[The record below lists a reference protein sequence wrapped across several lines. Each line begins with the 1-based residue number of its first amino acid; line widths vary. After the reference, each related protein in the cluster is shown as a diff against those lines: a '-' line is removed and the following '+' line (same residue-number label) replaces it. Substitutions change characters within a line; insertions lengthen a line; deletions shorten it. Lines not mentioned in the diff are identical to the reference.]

1 MNIKEKLATIQQELK
16 VPKTKPNKFGGYKYR
31 NVDMILE
38 AIKPLLKDQKCILTL
53 NDEVVEVG
61 GRVYV
66 KAMAVLE
73 ESDGEGGIGVS
84 GWARE
89 QLERKKS
96 DDSQLTGAASTYAR
110 KRALEGLL
118 LLDDSGDVQDPDSY
132 EEDPEEELDKQEA
145 EELQQEEEEAPV
157 ERKPRSRRK
166 KKAET
171 PDFMNIP
178 EGVDEE
184 VPFDAVKEQQELSE
198 EELEEH
204 IGKVFGG
211 PYDPETGLP
220 TMEDEEDEKLTKDT
234 CFKVLQADGK
244 YNYIKL
250 HAGDEIPEGAVEI
263 TEEEFKEGVTRIA
276 QGKEEPEQKP
286 MTRRARKRRNS

>member
-1 MNIKEKLATIQQELK
+1 MNIKEKLAVIQQELN
-16 VPKTKPNKFGGYKYR
+16 VPKSKPNRFGGYKYR
-31 NVDMILE
+31 NVDMIV
-38 AIKPLLKDQKCILTL
+38 AAVKPLLKEQKCILTL

-66 KAMAVLE
+66 KATAVIE
-73 ESDGEGGIGVS
+73 ECDGDGGIGVN

-110 KRALEGLL
+110 KRALEGLF
-118 LLDDSGDVQDPDSY
+118 LLDDSGDVTDPDEY
-132 EEDPEEELDKQEA
+132 EEDPDEELDKQEA
-145 EELQQEEEEAPV
+145 EEQEEAPV

-166 KKAET
+166 KKTE
-171 PDFMNIP
+171 DFMNIP

-184 VPFDAVKEQQELSE
+184 VPFTTEKEMTE

-220 TMEDEEDEKLTKDT
+220 TMEDEEDDKLTKDT

-250 HAGDEIPEGAVEI
+250 HPGDEVPEGAVEI
-263 TEEEFKEGVTRIA
+263 TEKEFGEGVTRIA

>member
-1 MNIKEKLATIQQELK
+1 MNIKEKLAVIQQELK
-16 VPKTKPNKFGGYKYR
+16 VPKSKPNRFGGYKYR
-31 NVDMILE
+31 NVDMITE
-38 AIKPLLKDQKCILTL
+38 AVKPLLKDQKCILTL

-66 KAMAVLE
+66 KATAVLE
-73 ESDGEGGIGVS
+73 ETDGEGGIGVS
-84 GWARE
+84 GYARE

-110 KRALEGLL
+110 KRALEGLF
-118 LLDDSGDVQDPDSY
+118 LLDDSGDVTDPDEY

-145 EELQQEEEEAPV
+145 EEQEEAPV

-166 KKAET
+166 KKKEE
-171 PDFMNIP
+171 DFMNIP

-184 VPFDAVKEQQELSE
+184 VPFTTEKELSK
-198 EELEEH
+198 EELEEYMD
-204 IGKVFGG
+204 KVFGG
-211 PYDPETGLP
+211 PFDPETGLP
-220 TMEDEEDEKLTKDT
+220 TMEDEEDDKLTKDT

-250 HAGDEIPEGAVEI
+250 HPGDEVPEGAVEI
-263 TEEEFKEGVTRIA
+263 TEKEFGEGVTRIA

-286 MTRRARKRRNS
+286 ITRRARKRRN

>member
-1 MNIKEKLATIQQELK
+1 MNIKEKLAVIQQELK
-16 VPKTKPNKFGGYKYR
+16 VPKSKPNRFGGYKYR
-31 NVDMILE
+31 NVDMITE
-38 AIKPLLKDQKCILTL
+38 AVKPLLKDQKCILTL

-66 KAMAVLE
+66 KATAVLE
-73 ESDGEGGIGVS
+73 ETDGEGGVGVS
-84 GWARE
+84 GYARE

-110 KRALEGLL
+110 KRALEGLF
-118 LLDDSGDVQDPDSY
+118 LLDDSGDVTDPDEY

-145 EELQQEEEEAPV
+145 EEQEEAPV

-166 KKAET
+166 KKKEE
-171 PDFMNIP
+171 DFMNIP

-184 VPFDAVKEQQELSE
+184 VPFTTEKELSK

-204 IGKVFGG
+204 MDKVFGG
-211 PYDPETGLP
+211 TFDPETGLP
-220 TMEDEEDEKLTKDT
+220 TMEDEEDDKLTKDT

-250 HAGDEIPEGAVEI
+250 HPGDEVPEGAVEI
-263 TEEEFKEGVTRIA
+263 TEKEFGEGVTRIA

-286 MTRRARKRRNS
+286 ITRRARKRRN

>member
-1 MNIKEKLATIQQELK
+1 MNIKEKLAVIQQELK
-16 VPKTKPNKFGGYKYR
+16 VPKSKPNRFGGYKYR
-31 NVDMILE
+31 NVDMITE
-38 AIKPLLKDQKCILTL
+38 AVKPLLKDQKCILTL

-66 KAMAVLE
+66 KATAVLE
-73 ESDGEGGIGVS
+73 ETDGEGGIGVS
-84 GWARE
+84 GYARE

-110 KRALEGLL
+110 KRALEGLF
-118 LLDDSGDVQDPDSY
+118 LLDDSGDVTDPDEY

-145 EELQQEEEEAPV
+145 EEQEEAPV

-166 KKAET
+166 KTEE
-171 PDFMNIP
+171 DCMNIP

-184 VPFDAVKEQQELSE
+184 VPFTTEKELSK

-204 IGKVFGG
+204 MCKVFGG

-220 TMEDEEDEKLTKDT
+220 TMEDEEDDKLTKDT

-250 HAGDEIPEGAVEI
+250 HPGDEVPEGAVEI
-263 TEEEFKEGVTRIA
+263 TEKEFGEGVTRIA

-286 MTRRARKRRNS
+286 MTRRARKRRN

>member
-1 MNIKEKLATIQQELK
+1 MNIKEKLAVIQQELK
-16 VPKTKPNKFGGYKYR
+16 VPKSKPNRFGGYKYR
-31 NVDMILE
+31 NVDMITE
-38 AIKPLLKDQKCILTL
+38 AVKPLLKDQKCILTL

-66 KAMAVLE
+66 KATAVLE
-73 ESDGEGGIGVS
+73 ETDGEGGIGVS
-84 GWARE
+84 GYARE

-110 KRALEGLL
+110 KRALEGLF
-118 LLDDSGDVQDPDSY
+118 LLDDSGDVTDPDEY

-145 EELQQEEEEAPV
+145 EEQEEAPV

-166 KKAET
+166 KKEE
-171 PDFMNIP
+171 DFMNIP
-178 EGVDEE
+178 EGTDEE
-184 VPFDAVKEQQELSE
+184 LPWPTEEKEITK

-204 IGKVFGG
+204 MDKVFGG
-211 PYDPETGLP
+211 PFDPETGLP
-220 TMEDEEDEKLTKDT
+220 TMEDEEDDKLTKDT

-250 HAGDEIPEGAVEI
+250 HPGDEGQECTGNINE
-263 TEEEFKEGVTRIA
+263 
-276 QGKEEPEQKP
+276 
-286 MTRRARKRRNS
+286 

>member
-1 MNIKEKLATIQQELK
+1 MNIKEKLAVIQQELK
-16 VPKTKPNKFGGYKYR
+16 VPKSKPNRFGGYKYR
-31 NVDMILE
+31 NVDMITE
-38 AIKPLLKDQKCILTL
+38 AVKPLLKDQKCILTL

-66 KAMAVLE
+66 KATAVLE
-73 ESDGEGGIGVS
+73 ETDGDGGIGVS
-84 GWARE
+84 GYARE

-110 KRALEGLL
+110 KRALEGLF
-118 LLDDSGDVQDPDSY
+118 LLDDSGDVTDPDEY

-145 EELQQEEEEAPV
+145 EEQEEAPV

-166 KKAET
+166 KTEE
-171 PDFMNIP
+171 DFMNIP
-178 EGVDEE
+178 EGTDEE
-184 VPFDAVKEQQELSE
+184 LPFPTEEKEMTK
-198 EELEEH
+198 EELEKH
-204 IGKVFGG
+204 MDKVFGG
-211 PYDPETGLP
+211 PFDPETGLP
-220 TMEDEEDEKLTKDT
+220 TMEDEEDDKLTKDT

-250 HAGDEIPEGAVEI
+250 HPGDEVPEGAVEI
-263 TEEEFKEGVTRIA
+263 TEKEFGEGVTRIA

-286 MTRRARKRRNS
+286 ITRRARKRRN

>member
-1 MNIKEKLATIQQELK
+1 MNIKEKLAIIQQELK
-16 VPKTKPNKFGGYKYR
+16 VPKSKPNRFGGYKYR

-53 NDEVVEVG
+53 NDEVIEVG

-66 KAMAVLE
+66 RATAVIE
-73 ESDGEGGIGVS
+73 ETDGEGGIGVS

-118 LLDDSGDVQDPDSY
+118 LLDDSGDVEDPDSY
-132 EEDPEEELDKQEA
+132 EDDPDEELDQQEAAEQEPEEEK
-145 EELQQEEEEAPV
+145 PI

-166 KKAET
+166 KKEE
-171 PDFMNIP
+171 DFMNIP
-178 EGVDEE
+178 EGTDEE
-184 VPFDAVKEQQELSE
+184 MDFDQLN
-198 EELEEH
+198 EH
-204 IGKVFGG
+204 VGKVFGG

-220 TMEDEEDEKLTKDT
+220 TMEDDEEDG
-234 CFKVLQADGK
+234 KVQEEDAYFHIPGDGLG
-244 YNYIKL
+244 NYIKL
-250 HAGDEIPEGAVEI
+250 HKGDEIPEGAEPI
-263 TEEEFKEGVTRIA
+263 TEDEWKEGCTAIAQKKEPEAKPVTR
-276 QGKEEPEQKP
+276 
-286 MTRRARKRRNS
+286 RSRKRRNQ

>member
-1 MNIKEKLATIQQELK
+1 MNIKEKLAIIQQELK
-16 VPKTKPNKFGGYKYR
+16 VPKSKPNRFGGYKYR
-31 NVDMILE
+31 NVDMITE
-38 AIKPLLKDQKCILTL
+38 AVKPLLKDQKCILTL

-66 KAMAVLE
+66 KATAVLE
-73 ESDGEGGIGVS
+73 ETDGDGGIGVS
-84 GWARE
+84 GYARE

-110 KRALEGLL
+110 KRALEGLF
-118 LLDDSGDVQDPDSY
+118 LLDDSGDVTDPDEY

-145 EELQQEEEEAPV
+145 EEQEEAPV

-166 KKAET
+166 KKEE
-171 PDFMNIP
+171 DFMNIP

-184 VPFDAVKEQQELSE
+184 VPFTTEKELSK

-204 IGKVFGG
+204 MCKVFGG

-220 TMEDEEDEKLTKDT
+220 TMEDEEDDKLTKDT

-250 HAGDEIPEGAVEI
+250 HPGDEVPEGAVEI
-263 TEEEFKEGVTRIA
+263 TEKEFGEGVTRIA

-286 MTRRARKRRNS
+286 ITRRARKRRN

>member
-1 MNIKEKLATIQQELK
+1 MNIKEKLAIIQQELK
-16 VPKTKPNKFGGYKYR
+16 VPKSKPNRFGGYKYR
-31 NVDMILE
+31 NVDMITE
-38 AIKPLLKDQKCILTL
+38 AVKPLLKDQKCILTL

-66 KAMAVLE
+66 KATAVLE
-73 ESDGEGGIGVS
+73 ETDGDGGIGVS
-84 GWARE
+84 GYARE

-110 KRALEGLL
+110 KRALEGLF
-118 LLDDSGDVQDPDSY
+118 LLDDSGDVTDPDEY
-132 EEDPEEELDKQEA
+132 EEDPEEEELDKQEA
-145 EELQQEEEEAPV
+145 EEQEEAPV

-166 KKAET
+166 KTEE
-171 PDFMNIP
+171 DFMNIP
-178 EGVDEE
+178 EGTDEE
-184 VPFDAVKEQQELSE
+184 LPFPTEEKEMTK

-204 IGKVFGG
+204 MDKVFGG
-211 PYDPETGLP
+211 PFDPETGLP
-220 TMEDEEDEKLTKDT
+220 TMEDEEDDKLTKDT

-250 HAGDEIPEGAVEI
+250 HPGNEVPEGAVEI
-263 TEEEFKEGVTRIA
+263 TEKEFGEGVTRIA

-286 MTRRARKRRNS
+286 ITRRARKRRN

>member
-1 MNIKEKLATIQQELK
+1 MNIKERLAVIQQELK
-16 VPKTKPNKFGGYKYR
+16 VPKSKPNRFGGYKYR
-31 NVDMILE
+31 NVDMITE
-38 AIKPLLKDQKCILTL
+38 AVKPLLKDQKCILTL

-66 KAMAVLE
+66 KATAVLE
-73 ESDGEGGIGVS
+73 ETDGEGGIGVS
-84 GWARE
+84 GYARE

-110 KRALEGLL
+110 KRALEGLF
-118 LLDDSGDVQDPDSY
+118 LLDDSGDVTDPDEY

-145 EELQQEEEEAPV
+145 EEQEEAPV

-166 KKAET
+166 KTEE
-171 PDFMNIP
+171 DFMNIP

-184 VPFDAVKEQQELSE
+184 VPFTTEKELSK

-204 IGKVFGG
+204 MCKVFGG

-220 TMEDEEDEKLTKDT
+220 TMEDEEDDKLTKDT

-250 HAGDEIPEGAVEI
+250 HPGDEVPEGAVEI
-263 TEEEFKEGVTRIA
+263 TEKEFGEGVTRIA

-286 MTRRARKRRNS
+286 ITRRARKRRN

>member
-1 MNIKEKLATIQQELK
+1 MNIKEKLSIIQQELK

-31 NVDMILE
+31 NVDMITE
-38 AIKPLLKDQKCILTL
+38 AVKPLLKEQSCILTL

-66 KAMAVLE
+66 RATAVLE
-73 ESDGEGGIGVS
+73 ETDGEGGIGVS
-84 GWARE
+84 GYARE

-110 KRALEGLL
+110 KRALEGLF
-118 LLDDSGDVQDPDSY
+118 LLDDSGDVTDPDEY
-132 EEDPEEELDKQEA
+132 EDDPEEELDAQEA
-145 EELQQEEEEAPV
+145 EEQEQEEDKPI

-166 KKAET
+166 KKQEE
-171 PDFMNIP
+171 DFMNIP

-184 VPFDAVKEQQELSE
+184 VPFDQKDMTE

-211 PYDPETGLP
+211 PYDPDTGLP
-220 TMEDEEDEKLTKDT
+220 TMEDDEEDG
-234 CFKVLQADGK
+234 KVQEDDAYFHIPGEGLG
-244 YNYIKL
+244 NYVKL
-250 HAGDEIPEGAVEI
+250 HKGDEIPEGAEPI
-263 TEEEFKEGVTRIA
+263 TEEEFKEGCTAIA
-276 QGKEEPEQKP
+276 QKKEPEQKP
-286 MTRRARKRRNS
+286 MTRRSRRKRS

>member
-1 MNIKEKLATIQQELK
+1 MNIKEKLAIIQQELK
-16 VPKTKPNKFGGYKYR
+16 VPKSKPNRFGGYKYR
-31 NVDMILE
+31 NVDMITE
-38 AIKPLLKDQKCILTL
+38 AVKPLLKDQKCILTL

-66 KAMAVLE
+66 KATAVLE
-73 ESDGEGGIGVS
+73 ETDGDGGIGVS
-84 GWARE
+84 GYARE

-110 KRALEGLL
+110 KRALEGLF
-118 LLDDSGDVQDPDSY
+118 LLDDSGDVTDPDEY

-145 EELQQEEEEAPV
+145 EEQEEAPV

-166 KKAET
+166 KKEE
-171 PDFMNIP
+171 DFMNIP
-178 EGVDEE
+178 EGTDEE
-184 VPFDAVKEQQELSE
+184 LPWHTEEKEITK

-204 IGKVFGG
+204 MDKVFGG
-211 PYDPETGLP
+211 PFDPETGLP
-220 TMEDEEDEKLTKDT
+220 TMEDEEDDKLTKDT

-250 HAGDEIPEGAVEI
+250 HPGDEVPEGAVEI
-263 TEEEFKEGVTRIA
+263 TEKEFGEGVTRIA

-286 MTRRARKRRNS
+286 ITRRARKRRN

>member
-1 MNIKEKLATIQQELK
+1 MNIKEKLAVIQQELK
-16 VPKTKPNKFGGYKYR
+16 VPKSKPNRFGGYKYR
-31 NVDMILE
+31 NVDMITE
-38 AIKPLLKDQKCILTL
+38 AVKPMLKDQKCILTL

-66 KAMAVLE
+66 KATAVLE
-73 ESDGEGGIGVS
+73 ETDGDGGIGVS
-84 GWARE
+84 GYARE

-110 KRALEGLL
+110 KRALEGLF
-118 LLDDSGDVQDPDSY
+118 LLDDSGDVTDPDEY

-145 EELQQEEEEAPV
+145 EEQEEAPV

-166 KKAET
+166 KKEE
-171 PDFMNIP
+171 DFMNIP

-184 VPFDAVKEQQELSE
+184 VPFTTEKELSE

-220 TMEDEEDEKLTKDT
+220 TMEDDEEDDKLTKDT

-250 HAGDEIPEGAVEI
+250 HPGDEV
-263 TEEEFKEGVTRIA
+263 
-276 QGKEEPEQKP
+276 PEQKP

>member
-1 MNIKEKLATIQQELK
+1 MNIKEKLAIIQQELK
-16 VPKTKPNKFGGYKYR
+16 VPKSKPNRFGGYKYR
-31 NVDMILE
+31 NVDMITE
-38 AIKPLLKDQKCILTL
+38 AVKPLLKDQKCILTL

-66 KAMAVLE
+66 KATAVLE
-73 ESDGEGGIGVS
+73 ETDGEGGIGVS
-84 GWARE
+84 GYARE

-110 KRALEGLL
+110 KRALEGLF
-118 LLDDSGDVQDPDSY
+118 LLDDSGDVTDPDEY
-132 EEDPEEELDKQEA
+132 EEDDPDEELDKQEA
-145 EELQQEEEEAPV
+145 DEQEEAPI

-166 KKAET
+166 KREE
-171 PDFMNIP
+171 DFMNIP

-184 VPFDAVKEQQELSE
+184 VPFFTEKELSE

-220 TMEDEEDEKLTKDT
+220 TMEDDEEDG
-234 CFKVLQADGK
+234 KVQEDDAYFHIPGEGHG
-244 YNYIKL
+244 NYVKL
-250 HAGDEIPEGAVEI
+250 HKGDEIPEGAEPI
-263 TEEEFKEGVTRIA
+263 TEEEWKKGCTAIA
-276 QGKEEPEQKP
+276 QKQEPEQKP

>member
-1 MNIKEKLATIQQELK
+1 MNIKEKLAVIQQELK
-16 VPKTKPNKFGGYKYR
+16 VPKSKPNRFGGYKYR
-31 NVDMILE
+31 NVDMITE
-38 AIKPLLKDQKCILTL
+38 AVKPLLKDQKCILTL

-66 KAMAVLE
+66 KATAVLE
-73 ESDGEGGIGVS
+73 ETDGEGGIGVS
-84 GWARE
+84 GYARE

-110 KRALEGLL
+110 KRSLEGLF
-118 LLDDSGDVQDPDSY
+118 LLDDSGDVTDPDEY

-145 EELQQEEEEAPV
+145 EEQEEAPV

-166 KKAET
+166 KKEE
-171 PDFMNIP
+171 DFMNIP

-184 VPFDAVKEQQELSE
+184 VPFTTEKELSK

-204 IGKVFGG
+204 MCKVFGG

-220 TMEDEEDEKLTKDT
+220 TMEDEEDDKLTKDT

-250 HAGDEIPEGAVEI
+250 HPGDEVPEGAVEI
-263 TEEEFKEGVTRIA
+263 TEKEFGEGVTRIA

-286 MTRRARKRRNS
+286 ITRRARKRRN

>member
-1 MNIKEKLATIQQELK
+1 MNIKEKLAIIQQELK
-16 VPKTKPNKFGGYKYR
+16 VPKSKPNRFGGYKYR
-31 NVDMILE
+31 NVDMITE
-38 AIKPLLKDQKCILTL
+38 AVKPLLKDQKCILTL

-66 KAMAVLE
+66 KATAVLE
-73 ESDGEGGIGVS
+73 ETDGDGGIGVS
-84 GWARE
+84 GYARE

-110 KRALEGLL
+110 KRALEGLF
-118 LLDDSGDVQDPDSY
+118 LLDDSGDVTDPDEY

-145 EELQQEEEEAPV
+145 EEQEEAPV

-166 KKAET
+166 KTEE
-171 PDFMNIP
+171 DFMNIP
-178 EGVDEE
+178 EGTDEE
-184 VPFDAVKEQQELSE
+184 LPFPTEEKEMTK

-204 IGKVFGG
+204 MDKVFGG
-211 PYDPETGLP
+211 PFDPETGLP
-220 TMEDEEDEKLTKDT
+220 TMEDEEDDKLTKDT

-250 HAGDEIPEGAVEI
+250 HPGDEVPEGAVEI
-263 TEEEFKEGVTRIA
+263 TEKEFGEGVTRIA

-286 MTRRARKRRNS
+286 ITRRARKRRN

>member
-1 MNIKEKLATIQQELK
+1 MNIKEKLAIIQQELK
-16 VPKTKPNKFGGYKYR
+16 VPKSKPNRFGGYKYR
-31 NVDMILE
+31 NVDMITE
-38 AIKPLLKDQKCILTL
+38 AVKPLLKDQKCILTL

-66 KAMAVLE
+66 KATAVLE
-73 ESDGEGGIGVS
+73 ETDGNGGIGVS
-84 GWARE
+84 GYARE

-110 KRALEGLL
+110 KRALEGLF
-118 LLDDSGDVQDPDSY
+118 LLDDSGDVTDPDEY

-145 EELQQEEEEAPV
+145 EEQEEAPV

-166 KKAET
+166 KKEE
-171 PDFMNIP
+171 DFMNIP
-178 EGVDEE
+178 EGTDEE
-184 VPFDAVKEQQELSE
+184 LPWPTEEKEITK

-204 IGKVFGG
+204 MDKVFGG
-211 PYDPETGLP
+211 PFDPETGLP
-220 TMEDEEDEKLTKDT
+220 TMEDEEDDKLTKDT

-250 HAGDEIPEGAVEI
+250 HPGDEVPEGAVEI
-263 TEEEFKEGVTRIA
+263 TEKEFGEGVTRIA

-286 MTRRARKRRNS
+286 ITRRARKRRNS

>member
-1 MNIKEKLATIQQELK
+1 MNIKEKLAVIQQELK
-16 VPKTKPNKFGGYKYR
+16 VPKSKPNRFGGYKYR
-31 NVDMILE
+31 NVDMITE
-38 AIKPLLKDQKCILTL
+38 AVKPLLKDQKCILTL

-66 KAMAVLE
+66 KATAVLE
-73 ESDGEGGIGVS
+73 ETDGEGGVGVS
-84 GWARE
+84 GYARE

-110 KRALEGLL
+110 KRALEGLF
-118 LLDDSGDVQDPDSY
+118 LLDDSGDVTDPDEY

-145 EELQQEEEEAPV
+145 EEQEEAPV

-166 KKAET
+166 KKEE
-171 PDFMNIP
+171 DFMNIP

-184 VPFDAVKEQQELSE
+184 VPFTTEKELSK

-204 IGKVFGG
+204 MDKVFGG
-211 PYDPETGLP
+211 PFDPETGLP
-220 TMEDEEDEKLTKDT
+220 TMEDEEDDKLTKDT

-250 HAGDEIPEGAVEI
+250 HPGDEVPEGAVEI
-263 TEEEFKEGVTRIA
+263 TEKEFGEGVTRIA

-286 MTRRARKRRNS
+286 ITRRARKRRN

>member
-1 MNIKEKLATIQQELK
+1 MNIKEKLAVIQQELK
-16 VPKTKPNKFGGYKYR
+16 VPKSKPNRFGGYKYR
-31 NVDMILE
+31 NVDMITE
-38 AIKPLLKDQKCILTL
+38 AVKPLLKDQKCILTL

-61 GRVYV
+61 GRIYV
-66 KAMAVLE
+66 KATAVIE
-73 ESDGEGGIGVS
+73 ETDGDGGIGVS
-84 GWARE
+84 GYARE

-110 KRALEGLL
+110 KRALEGLF
-118 LLDDSGDVQDPDSY
+118 LLDDSGDVTDPDEY
-132 EEDPEEELDKQEA
+132 EEDPDEELDKQEA
-145 EELQQEEEEAPV
+145 EEQEEAPV

-166 KKAET
+166 KK
-171 PDFMNIP
+171 
-178 EGVDEE
+178 
-184 VPFDAVKEQQELSE
+184 ELSE

-220 TMEDEEDEKLTKDT
+220 TMEDEEDDKLTKDT

-250 HAGDEIPEGAVEI
+250 HAGDEVPEGAVEI
-263 TEEEFKEGVTRIA
+263 TEKEFGEGVTRIA

>member
-1 MNIKEKLATIQQELK
+1 MNIKEKLAVIQQELK
-16 VPKTKPNKFGGYKYR
+16 VPKSKPNRFGGYKYR
-31 NVDMILE
+31 NVDMITE
-38 AIKPLLKDQKCILTL
+38 AVKPLLKDQKCILTL

-66 KAMAVLE
+66 KATAVLE
-73 ESDGEGGIGVS
+73 ETDGEGGIGVS
-84 GWARE
+84 GYARE

-110 KRALEGLL
+110 KRALEGLF
-118 LLDDSGDVQDPDSY
+118 LLDDSGDVTDPDEY

-145 EELQQEEEEAPV
+145 EEQEEAPV

-166 KKAET
+166 KKEE
-171 PDFMNIP
+171 DFMNIP

-184 VPFDAVKEQQELSE
+184 VPFTTEKELSK

-204 IGKVFGG
+204 MDKVFGG
-211 PYDPETGLP
+211 PFDPETGLP
-220 TMEDEEDEKLTKDT
+220 TMEDEEDDKLTKDT

-250 HAGDEIPEGAVEI
+250 HPGDEVPEGAVEI
-263 TEEEFKEGVTRIA
+263 TEKEFGEGVTRIA

-286 MTRRARKRRNS
+286 ITRRARKRRN

>member
-1 MNIKEKLATIQQELK
+1 MNIKEKLAVIQQELK
-16 VPKTKPNKFGGYKYR
+16 VPKSKPNRFGGYKYR
-31 NVDMILE
+31 NVDMITE
-38 AIKPLLKDQKCILTL
+38 AVKPLLKDQKCILTL

-66 KAMAVLE
+66 KATAVLE
-73 ESDGEGGIGVS
+73 ETDGEGGIGVS
-84 GWARE
+84 GYARE

-110 KRALEGLL
+110 KRALEGLF
-118 LLDDSGDVQDPDSY
+118 LLDDSGDVTDPDEY

-145 EELQQEEEEAPV
+145 EEQEEAPV

-166 KKAET
+166 KTEE
-171 PDFMNIP
+171 DFMNIP

-184 VPFDAVKEQQELSE
+184 VPFTTEKELSK

-204 IGKVFGG
+204 MCKVFGG

-220 TMEDEEDEKLTKDT
+220 TMEDEEDDKLTKDT

-250 HAGDEIPEGAVEI
+250 HPGDEVPEGAVEI
-263 TEEEFKEGVTRIA
+263 TEEEFGEGVTRIA

-286 MTRRARKRRNS
+286 ITRRARKRRN